1 MMVQSAIPL
10 VLITTP
16 VSLILL
22 LAYIHKDTDSLDLS
36 IWAFQHMHLK
46 PLQGIVS
53 LLQGATL
60 LTSTDVLHC

>member
-16 VSLILL
+16 VSLVLP
-22 LAYIHKDTDSLDLS
+22 LAYIHEDTDCLDLS

-46 PLQGIVS
+46 PLQGTVS
-53 LLQGATL
+53 LL
-60 LTSTDVLHC
+60 

>member
-16 VSLILL
+16 VSLVLP
-22 LAYIHKDTDSLDLS
+22 LAYIHEDTDCLDLS

-46 PLQGIVS
+46 PLQGTAS
-53 LLQGATL
+53 LL
-60 LTSTDVLHC
+60 